1 MKNTILQ
8 LQKISKSFLKDD
20 GSNLDILDDI
30 NIEFHE
36 GEIVGILGRS
46 GCGKSTLLRI
56 ITGLTEKTKGKML
69 FHNRPA
75 SDQNNLKM
83 SMVFQSFGLFPWL
96 TIYENVAIGLRAFNL
111 DEAIIEKKV
120 SMGIKLA
127 GLNGFERAYPREIS
141 SGMRQ
146 RVGFARAIVIDPEI
160 LILDEPFSA
169 LDYLTGQVLKSDLLD
184 IWFERS
190 ISSIKSIILVTHS
203 IEEALTL
210 CDRVILLSSNP
221 GRVIANIP
229 VNIAHP
235 RGHDSVEFQALI
247 DKVYAA
253 MTKESKSSDEDIKTN
268 IYRLYP
274 QAPSISGLIGFMKN
288 LKTNYNGKAKLSAI
302 ATTLRLTY
310 QNVLPIA
317 ESLSLLKFV
326 DIMGDEISLSSSGN
340 ILLDADDYARNVII
354 QEHLVQSVDYIKK
367 LYHKIQDSPTHNITK
382 KDAIEILK
390 NDFYEPEAQAVFE
403 YTINWGRDVRLLAYN
418 AKKSEVSLFPKPKT
432 K

>member
-1 MKNTILQ
+1 MKKTILQ
-8 LQKISKSFLKDD
+8 LKKISKSFVKED

-56 ITGLTEKTKGKML
+56 ITGLTSESKGKIL
-69 FHNRPA
+69 CHNKPA
-75 SDQNNLKM
+75 SDKNNLKM
-83 SMVFQSFGLFPWL
+83 SMVFQAFGLFPWL
-96 TIYENVAIGLRAFNL
+96 TIYENVAIGLRASGL
-111 DEAIIEKKV
+111 DEAMIEKKV

-127 GLNGFERAYPREIS
+127 GLGGFECAYPREIS

-146 RVGFARAIVIDPEI
+146 RVGFARAIVVDPEI

-221 GRVIANIP
+221 GRVIANIA

-235 RGHDSVEFQALI
+235 RDHDSIEFQALTN
-247 DKVYAA
+247 KVYAA
-253 MTKESKSSDEDIKTN
+253 MTKESKSLDADAKTN

-274 QAPSISGLIGFMKN
+274 QAPSIRQLIGFMNSLKN
-288 LKTNYNGKAKLSAI
+288 NYDGKAKLSEI
-302 ATTLRLTY
+302 AKTLRLTY

-317 ESLSLLKFV
+317 ESLVLLKFA
-326 DIMGDEISLSSSGN
+326 DITGDEISLSSSGN

-354 QEHLVQSVDYIKK
+354 QEHLVQSVDYVKK
-367 LYHKIQDSPTHNITK
+367 LYRKIQDSPTRTISK
-382 KDAIEILK
+382 KAAMEILK

-403 YTINWGRDVRLLAYN
+403 YTINWSRYVRLLAYN
-418 AKKSEVSLFPKPKT
+418 AKKAEISLFPKPKT